1 MARPLRIEFAGAL
14 YHVTSRGN
22 AREPIFLDDGDRHA
36 FLERLAEVVDR
47 HRWLCHAYCLMTN
60 HYHLLVETPAA
71 DLSRG
76 MHLLNGVYSQRFNV
90 RHERVGHVLQGRF
103 TAILVERESHHF
115 ELARYVVLN
124 PVRAGIVRAPEEYRW
139 SSLRATVG
147 LDPAPPWLATGA
159 LLVGF
164 GSRARYLA
172 FVRAG
177 IGLAS
182 PWTRLRGVLLGS
194 DEFVARLAPRI
205 DPKAAEAEIPRD
217 QRLGS
222 RPSLESLFPPAVC
235 SNRRLRN
242 ARIRDLARSG
252 RFSVAEVGRHLGLHY
267 STVSRIAAARREA
280 ARPAPAAE

>member
-1 MARPLRIEFAGAL
+1 MARPLRIELAGAL

-47 HRWLCHAYCLMTN
+47 HQWLCHAYCLMTN

-76 MHLLNGVYSQRFNV
+76 MHRLNGLYSRRFNV
-90 RHERVGHVLQGRF
+90 RHGRVGHVLQGRF
-103 TAILVERESHHF
+103 TAILVERESHQL
-115 ELARYVVLN
+115 ELARYIVLN
-124 PVRAGIVRAPEEYRW
+124 PVRAGIVRAPDQYRW

-147 LDPAPPWLATGA
+147 LDPAPPWLAAGA
-159 LLVGF
+159 LLAGF
-164 GSRARYLA
+164 GSRARYLE
-172 FVRAG
+172 FVRLG

-182 PWTRLRGVLLGS
+182 PWPRLRGVLLGS
-194 DEFVARLAPRI
+194 DEFVERLASRI
-205 DPKAAEAEIPRD
+205 DSKAAEVEIPRD

-222 RPSLESLFPPAVC
+222 RPSLESLFPPSVC

-242 ARIRDLARSG
+242 AQIRDLARSG

-267 STVSRIAAARREA
+267 STVSRIAAGGRAPV
-280 ARPAPAAE
+280 RPGPSAE